1 MKKIAYSIFSFILL
15 IFIGG
20 CAGYEPIFGSTNLQ
34 FEIADYS
41 IKGNKILGNKMYSK
55 LYGLSK
61 SNKDDQNLRNIDLI
75 IKASKDKN
83 ATVKDIGGK
92 ILEYKITLN
101 TDVKVTDSITRD
113 KILDQIFTS
122 SLTYKVQNKY
132 SDTVNLENKS
142 IENLLNTTYQELLIR
157 LAQNIITKWS
167 WKVTKYKEIHRTT

>member
-1 MKKIAYSIFSFILL
+1 MKKVIYPIFSFILL

-61 SNKDDQNLRNIDLI
+61 SKKNDQNLRSIELVI
-75 IKASKDKN
+75 EISKDKK
-83 ATVKDIGGK
+83 ATTKDSAGK

-101 TDVKVTDSITRD
+101 TNIKVTDFITKD
-113 KILDQIFTS
+113 NILNQIFIS
-122 SLTYKVQNKY
+122 SLIYRVQNKY
-132 SDTVNLENKS
+132 SDTVDLENQI
-142 IENLLNTTYQELLIR
+142 IENLLSKTYQELVIKLT
-157 LAQNIITKWS
+157 QNIITK
-167 WKVTKYKEIHRTT
+167 